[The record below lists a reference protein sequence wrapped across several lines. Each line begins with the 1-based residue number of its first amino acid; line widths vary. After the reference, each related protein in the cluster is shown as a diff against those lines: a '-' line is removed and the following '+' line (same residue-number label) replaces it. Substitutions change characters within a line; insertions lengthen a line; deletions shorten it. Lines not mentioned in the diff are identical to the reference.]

1 MVLAWLVNFFVHS
14 MPSTK
19 GPTHVPRSLAVPL
32 VGVSQI
38 LGMAPVLTYADTV
51 LWNWELVNP
60 EKATKYENVRIMN
73 AFSDTDDE
81 RNFYAVSVRVEL
93 EGVAILRIL
102 DEYHSLRGPLDQTAI
117 ARIRELLTGLA
128 GLIDYLNDIIQSV
141 RECCDHRVFYRD
153 IRPWLEG
160 SDSKTPGYRNWIYEG
175 VKDSNT
181 LDLSGPSGGQSSV
194 LHALDAFLD
203 VDHKTRTG
211 RYVGMAE
218 NADGGFME
226 RMTRYMPGSHRAY
239 LTRLAA
245 MPRPIRELALSTPT
259 LREPYNL
266 AVTALKDL
274 REKHM
279 RIAFRYIVTMSKGAG
294 GKSSCPLRS
303 SVERAAGSNSV
314 VLGTGGNDVA
324 RLLTAC
330 RDATRRTLLA

>member
-1 MVLAWLVNFFVHS
+1 MLLAWLVNFFVHS
-14 MPSTK
+14 KPSTK
-19 GPTHVPRSLAVPL
+19 GPIHVPRALAVPL

-51 LWNWELVNP
+51 LWNWESVNP
-60 EKATKYENVRIMN
+60 EKPTKYDNLRITN

-81 RNFYAVSVRVEL
+81 RNFYAVSMQVEL
-93 EGVAILRIL
+93 EGVAILRII

-117 ARIRELLTGLA
+117 ARIGELLTGLA

-141 RECCDHRVFYRD
+141 RERCDHRVFYRD

-194 LHALDAFLD
+194 LHALDAFLG
-203 VDHKTRTG
+203 VDHKNLTG
-211 RYVGMAE
+211 RRARTTE

-245 MPRPIRELALSTPT
+245 MPRPIRELALRTPT

-279 RIAFRYIVTMSKGAG
+279 RIAFRYIVTMSRALQ
-294 GKSSCPLRS
+294 GKSRCPMGP
-303 SVERAAGSNSV
+303 SVERAAESDGV

-330 RDATRRTLLA
+330 RDATRSTVLV